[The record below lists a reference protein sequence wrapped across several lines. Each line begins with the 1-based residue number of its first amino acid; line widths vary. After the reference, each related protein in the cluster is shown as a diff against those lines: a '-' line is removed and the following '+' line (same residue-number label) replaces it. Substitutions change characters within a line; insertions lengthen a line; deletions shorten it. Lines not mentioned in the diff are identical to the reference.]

1 MIQNRKG
8 VLLSMYRFSKA
19 ELKDKIEKNLMLLF
33 SVEPEQASDDQF
45 YKATSLLVRNFLM
58 EKRKDFSAY
67 THSNGNKEI
76 YYLSMEFLMGR
87 SLKNSL
93 YNLGV
98 AGLIGSAL
106 EEMGVKLENL
116 YEYEPDP
123 GLGNGGLGRLAACYL
138 DGLASQDYTA
148 TGYCILYEYGI
159 FKQKI
164 IDGWQ
169 TELPD
174 YWLPGGEIWLSPSP
188 DQAIDVH
195 FGGEIEESWDYGYHH
210 VDYKNYST
218 VKAVP
223 YDLPVSGYRSNG
235 VSNLRLWKAVSAGID
250 MDSFNRGDY
259 LSALRQNSM
268 TEVISK
274 VLYPN
279 DSHLEGKLLRLRQQY
294 FLVAASV
301 GDIINRHMST
311 YGTLDNLADK
321 IAIHINDTHP
331 TLAIPELM
339 RILLDECGY
348 TWERAW
354 ELTQG
359 VFAYTNHTVMS
370 EALEIWSEDLFKNLL
385 PRIYQIICEIN
396 RRFCLELEQKYH
408 QPAHAVS
415 AMSIVQNRGIKMANL
430 CVVGSHSV
438 NGVSR
443 LHSQI
448 IKEDLFNAFYNIW
461 PEKFTNVTNGIAS
474 RRWLLQANPNLTKF
488 ISSRIGDGFLKDF
501 SQLSRLKEFASDPAS
516 LQELAQVKRKN
527 KLEFSKFVQKQYG
540 IELDP
545 DSIFDAQI
553 KRLHEYKR
561 QHLNALHILYLM
573 KKLRENPDL
582 DLTPRTF
589 IFGAKAAPGYYLAKQ
604 IIRLICVLQKEI
616 ENDPVLRK
624 KLRIVYLEDYR
635 VTLSE
640 ILTPACDVSEQISLA
655 GTEASGTGNMK
666 LMLGGAITLGTYD
679 GANVEIHEQV
689 GDENILIF
697 GMRTEEVTSLRHW
710 GYTPEEIYHKD
721 PVIKDLIDTLY
732 AGIGGNKF
740 PDIAGSLKTT
750 DPYMVLADF
759 HSYVQAQEKI
769 QQLYRRPEVWSR
781 MSLMNIAGSGI
792 FCADR
797 AVEEYAK
804 RIWHLTK

>member
-1 MIQNRKG
+1 MD
-8 VLLSMYRFSKA
+8 RFSKA
-19 ELKDKIEKNLMLLF
+19 ELKAEIEKNLMLLF

-45 YKATSLLVRNFLM
+45 YKATSLMVRNILT
-58 EKRKDFSAY
+58 EKQKNFSAY
-67 THSNGNKEI
+67 THSNGNKEV

-93 YNLGV
+93 YNLEIV
-98 AGLIGSAL
+98 GLVSAAL
-106 EEMGVKLENL
+106 DEMGVKLENL

-174 YWLPGGEIWLSPSP
+174 YWLPGGEIWLTPNP

-195 FGGEIEESWDYGYHH
+195 FGGEVEEFWDYGYHH
-210 VDYKNYST
+210 INYKNYNT

-223 YDLPVSGYRSNG
+223 YDMPVSGYQSEG

-279 DSHLEGKLLRLRQQY
+279 DSHMEGKLLRLRQQY
-294 FLVAASV
+294 FLAAASV
-301 GDIINRHMST
+301 GDIINHHMAT

-370 EALEIWSEDLFKNLL
+370 EALEIWNEDMFKNLL

-396 RRFCLELEQKYH
+396 RRFCLELEQKYN
-408 QPAHAVS
+408 QPPYAVS
-415 AMSIVQNRGIKMANL
+415 SMSIVQNRGIKMANL

-438 NGVSR
+438 NGVSK

-448 IKEDLFNAFYNIW
+448 IKDDLFHLFYGVW

-474 RRWLLQANPNLTKF
+474 RRWLLQANPRLTKF
-488 ISSRIGDGFLKDF
+488 ISARIGEDYLKDF
-501 SQLSRLKEFASDPAS
+501 SQLSQLKTFAEDPDT
-516 LQELAQVKRKN
+516 LKELAQVKREN
-527 KLEFSKFVQKQYG
+527 KLSFAGFVQKQYG
-540 IELDP
+540 ITLDP
-545 DSIFDAQI
+545 ESIFDAQV

-561 QHLNALHILYLM
+561 QHLNALHILHLM
-573 KKLRENPDL
+573 KKLRDNPNL
-582 DLTPRTF
+582 DLTPRAF

-616 ENDPVLRK
+616 ENDPLLRQ

-640 ILTPACDVSEQISLA
+640 LLTPACDVSEQISLA

-689 GDENILIF
+689 GDENIVIF
-697 GMRTEEVTSLRHW
+697 GMRTEEVNAMRQR
-710 GYTPEEIYHKD
+710 GYAPGEYYQKD
-721 PVIKDLIDTLY
+721 PLIRDLIDTLY
-732 AGIGGNKF
+732 AGISGNKF
-740 PDIAGSLKTT
+740 PEIADSLKNT

-759 HSYVQAQEKI
+759 RAYLEAQEKI
-769 QQLYRRPEVWSR
+769 QQLYRQPDVWHR
-781 MSLMNIAGSGI
+781 MSLMNIAGSGV

-797 AVEEYAK
+797 AVEEYAQ
-804 RIWHLTK
+804 RIWRLTK

>member
-1 MIQNRKG
+1 MD
-8 VLLSMYRFSKA
+8 RFSKA
-19 ELKDKIEKNLMLLF
+19 ELKAEIEKNLMLLF
-33 SVEPEQASDDQF
+33 SEEPEQASDDQF
-45 YKATSLLVRNFLM
+45 YKATALMVRNILT
-58 EKRKDFSAY
+58 EKQKNFSAY
-67 THSNGNKEI
+67 THSNGNKEV

-93 YNLGV
+93 YNLEI
-98 AGLIGSAL
+98 AGLASAAL
-106 EEMGVKLENL
+106 EEMGVKLERL

-174 YWLPGGEIWLSPSP
+174 YWLPGGEIWLTPNP

-195 FGGEIEESWDYGYHH
+195 FGGEVEEFWDYGYHH
-210 VDYKNYST
+210 INYKNYNT
-218 VKAVP
+218 VKAIP
-223 YDLPVSGYRSNG
+223 YDMPVSGYQSEG

-279 DSHLEGKLLRLRQQY
+279 DSHMEGKLLRLRQQY

-301 GDIINRHMST
+301 GDIVNRHMST

-370 EALEIWSEDLFKNLL
+370 EALEVWNEDLFKNLL

-408 QPAHAVS
+408 QPPYAVS
-415 AMSIVQNRGIKMANL
+415 SMSIVQNRGIKMANL

-438 NGVSR
+438 NGVSK
-443 LHSQI
+443 LHSKI
-448 IKEDLFNAFYNIW
+448 IQDDLFHLFYGIW

-474 RRWLLQANPNLTKF
+474 RRWLLQANPRLTQF
-488 ISSRIGDGFLKDF
+488 ISSRIGESYLKDF
-501 SQLSRLKEFASDPAS
+501 SQISRLKAFADDPDS
-516 LQELAQVKRKN
+516 LKELAQVKREN
-527 KLEFSKFVQKQYG
+527 KLSFSKFVQKQYG
-540 IELDP
+540 IALNP
-545 DSIFDAQI
+545 DSIFDAQV

-582 DLTPRTF
+582 DLVPRTF

-616 ENDPVLRK
+616 ENDPLLRQ

-640 ILTPACDVSEQISLA
+640 LLTPACDVSEQISLA

-689 GDENILIF
+689 GDENIMIF
-697 GMRTEEVTSLRHW
+697 GMRTEEVDALRQR
-710 GYTPEEIYHKD
+710 GYAPGEYYEKD
-721 PVIKDLIDTLY
+721 PLIQDLINTLY
-732 AGIGGNKF
+732 EGISGSKF
-740 PDIAGSLKTT
+740 PEIADSLKNV

-759 HSYVQAQEKI
+759 RAYMEAQEKI
-769 QQLYRRPEVWSR
+769 QQLYRQPEVWSR
-781 MSLMNIAGSGI
+781 MSLMNIAGSGV

-797 AVEEYAK
+797 AVEEYAH
-804 RIWHLTK
+804 RIWRLTK

>member
-1 MIQNRKG
+1 MD
-8 VLLSMYRFSKA
+8 RFSKA
-19 ELKDKIEKNLMLLF
+19 ELKAEIEKNLMLLF

-45 YKATSLLVRNFLM
+45 YKATALMVRNILT
-58 EKRKDFSAY
+58 EKQKNFSAY
-67 THSNGNKEI
+67 THSNGNKEV

-93 YNLGV
+93 YNLEI
-98 AGLIGSAL
+98 AGLASAAL
-106 EEMGVKLENL
+106 EEMGVKLERL
-116 YEYEPDP
+116 YEYEPGP

-174 YWLPGGEIWLSPSP
+174 YWLPGGEIWLTPNP

-195 FGGEIEESWDYGYHH
+195 FGGEVEEFWDYGYHH
-210 VDYKNYST
+210 INYKNYNT

-223 YDLPVSGYRSNG
+223 YDMPVSGYQSEG

-279 DSHLEGKLLRLRQQY
+279 DSHMEGKLLRLRQQY

-301 GDIINRHMST
+301 GDIVNRHMST

-370 EALEIWSEDLFKNLL
+370 EALEVWNEDLFKNLL

-408 QPAHAVS
+408 QPLYAVS
-415 AMSIVQNRGIKMANL
+415 SMSIVQNRGIKMANL

-438 NGVSR
+438 NGVSK
-443 LHSQI
+443 LHSKI
-448 IKEDLFNAFYNIW
+448 IQDDLFHLFYGVW

-474 RRWLLQANPNLTKF
+474 RRWLLQANPRLTKF
-488 ISSRIGDGFLKDF
+488 ISSRIGEGYLKDF
-501 SQLSRLKEFASDPAS
+501 SQLSRLKAFADDPDS
-516 LQELAQVKRKN
+516 LKELAQVKREN
-527 KLEFSKFVQKQYG
+527 KLSFSKFVQKQYG
-540 IELDP
+540 IALNP
-545 DSIFDAQI
+545 DSIFDAQV

-582 DLTPRTF
+582 DLVPRTF

-616 ENDPVLRK
+616 ENDPLLRQ

-640 ILTPACDVSEQISLA
+640 LLTPACDVSEQISLA

-689 GDENILIF
+689 GDENIMIF
-697 GMRTEEVTSLRHW
+697 GMRTEEVDALRQR
-710 GYTPEEIYHKD
+710 GYAPGEYYEKD
-721 PVIKDLIDTLY
+721 PLIQDLINTLY
-732 AGIGGNKF
+732 EGISGSKF
-740 PDIAGSLKTT
+740 PEIADSLKNV

-759 HSYVQAQEKI
+759 RAYIEAQEKI
-769 QQLYRRPEVWSR
+769 QQLYRQPEAWSR
-781 MSLMNIAGSGI
+781 MSLMNIAGSGV

-797 AVEEYAK
+797 AVKEYAH
-804 RIWHLTK
+804 RIWRLTK

>member
-1 MIQNRKG
+1 MQKE
-8 VLLSMYRFSKA
+8 
-19 ELKDKIEKNLMLLF
+19 ELKILIEGKLQRHYGVESGEATKNQVYNACAM
-33 SVEPEQASDDQF
+33 V
-45 YKATSLLVRNFLM
+45 VRDILM
-58 EKRKDFSAY
+58 EKWSA
-67 THSNGNKEI
+67 TQDEMEAKKAKQVC
-76 YYLSMEFLMGR
+76 YLSMEFLLGK
-87 SLKNSL
+87 SLKNNI
-93 YNLGV
+93 YNLSV
-98 AGLIGSAL
+98 TDIFQEALREIGMDL
-106 EEMGVKLENL
+106 EAIEAIE
-116 YEYEPDP
+116 EDAA
-123 GLGNGGLGRLAACYL
+123 LGNGGLGRLAACYM
-138 DGLASQDYTA
+138 DALAAQHFPA
-148 TGYCILYEYGI
+148 TGYSILYEYGI

-174 YWLPGGEIWLSPSP
+174 YWLPGGEIWLTPNP

-195 FGGEIEESWDYGYHH
+195 FGGEVEEFWDYGYHH
-210 VDYKNYST
+210 INYKNYNT

-223 YDLPVSGYRSNG
+223 YDMPVSGYQSEG

-279 DSHLEGKLLRLRQQY
+279 DSHMEGKLLRLRQQY

-301 GDIINRHMST
+301 GDIVNRHMST

-370 EALEIWSEDLFKNLL
+370 EALEVWNEDLFKNLL

-408 QPAHAVS
+408 QPLYAVS
-415 AMSIVQNRGIKMANL
+415 SMSIVQNRGIKMANL

-438 NGVSR
+438 NGVSK
-443 LHSQI
+443 LHSKI
-448 IKEDLFNAFYNIW
+448 IQDDLFHLFYGVW

-474 RRWLLQANPNLTKF
+474 RRWLLQANPRLTKF
-488 ISSRIGDGFLKDF
+488 ISSRIGEGYLKDF
-501 SQLSRLKEFASDPAS
+501 SQLSRLKAFADDPDS
-516 LQELAQVKRKN
+516 LKELAQVKREN
-527 KLEFSKFVQKQYG
+527 KLSFSKFVQKQYG
-540 IELDP
+540 IALNP
-545 DSIFDAQI
+545 DSIFDAQV

-582 DLTPRTF
+582 DLVPRTF

-616 ENDPVLRK
+616 ENDPLLRQ

-640 ILTPACDVSEQISLA
+640 LLTPACDVSEQISLA

-689 GDENILIF
+689 GDENIMIF
-697 GMRTEEVTSLRHW
+697 GMRTEEVDALRQR
-710 GYTPEEIYHKD
+710 GYAPGEYYEKD
-721 PVIKDLIDTLY
+721 PLIQDLINTLY
-732 AGIGGNKF
+732 EGISGSKF
-740 PDIAGSLKTT
+740 PEIADSLKNV

-759 HSYVQAQEKI
+759 RAYIEAQEKI
-769 QQLYRRPEVWSR
+769 QQLYRQPEVWSR
-781 MSLMNIAGSGI
+781 MSLMNIAGSGV

-797 AVEEYAK
+797 AVEEYAH
-804 RIWHLTK
+804 RIWRLTK

>member
-1 MIQNRKG
+1 MD
-8 VLLSMYRFSKA
+8 RFSKA
-19 ELKDKIEKNLMLLF
+19 ELKAEIEKNLMLLF

-45 YKATSLLVRNFLM
+45 YKATALMVRNILT
-58 EKRKDFSAY
+58 EKQKNFSAY
-67 THSNGNKEI
+67 THSNGNKEV

-93 YNLGV
+93 YNLEI
-98 AGLIGSAL
+98 AGLASAAL
-106 EEMGVKLENL
+106 EEMGVKLERL

-174 YWLPGGEIWLSPSP
+174 YWLPGGEIWLTPNP

-195 FGGEIEESWDYGYHH
+195 FGGEVEEFWDYGYHH
-210 VDYKNYST
+210 INYKNYNT

-223 YDLPVSGYRSNG
+223 YDMPVSGYQSEG

-279 DSHLEGKLLRLRQQY
+279 DSHMEGKLLRLRQQY

-301 GDIINRHMST
+301 GDIVNRHMST

-370 EALEIWSEDLFKNLL
+370 EALEVWNEDLFKNLL

-408 QPAHAVS
+408 QPLYAVS
-415 AMSIVQNRGIKMANL
+415 SMSIVQNRGIKMANL

-438 NGVSR
+438 NGVSK
-443 LHSQI
+443 LHSKI
-448 IKEDLFNAFYNIW
+448 IQDDLFHLFYGVW

-474 RRWLLQANPNLTKF
+474 RRWLLQANPRLTKF
-488 ISSRIGDGFLKDF
+488 ISSRIGEGYLKDF
-501 SQLSRLKEFASDPAS
+501 SQLSRLKAFADDPDS
-516 LQELAQVKRKN
+516 LKELAQVKREN
-527 KLEFSKFVQKQYG
+527 KLSFSKFVQKQYG
-540 IELDP
+540 IALNP
-545 DSIFDAQI
+545 DSIFDAQV

-582 DLTPRTF
+582 DLVPRTF

-616 ENDPVLRK
+616 ENDPLLRQ

-640 ILTPACDVSEQISLA
+640 LLTPACDVSEQISLA

-689 GDENILIF
+689 GDENIMIF
-697 GMRTEEVTSLRHW
+697 GMRTEEVDALRQR
-710 GYTPEEIYHKD
+710 GYAPGEYYEKD
-721 PVIKDLIDTLY
+721 PLIQDLINTLY
-732 AGIGGNKF
+732 EGISGSKF
-740 PDIAGSLKTT
+740 PEIADSLKNV

-759 HSYVQAQEKI
+759 RAYIEAQEKI
-769 QQLYRRPEVWSR
+769 QQLYRQPEAWSR
-781 MSLMNIAGSGI
+781 MSLMNIAGSGV

-797 AVEEYAK
+797 AVKEYAH
-804 RIWHLTK
+804 RIWRLTK

>member
-1 MIQNRKG
+1 MD
-8 VLLSMYRFSKA
+8 RFSKA
-19 ELKDKIEKNLMLLF
+19 ELKAEIEKNLMLLF

-45 YKATSLLVRNFLM
+45 YKATALMVRNILT
-58 EKRKDFSAY
+58 EKQKNFSAY
-67 THSNGNKEI
+67 THSNGNKEV

-93 YNLGV
+93 YNLEI
-98 AGLIGSAL
+98 AGLASAAL
-106 EEMGVKLENL
+106 EEMGVKLERL

-174 YWLPGGEIWLSPSP
+174 YWLPGGEIWLTPNP

-195 FGGEIEESWDYGYHH
+195 FGGEVEEFWDYGYHH
-210 VDYKNYST
+210 INYKNYNT

-223 YDLPVSGYRSNG
+223 YDMPVSGYQSEG

-279 DSHLEGKLLRLRQQY
+279 DSHMEGKLLRLRQQY

-301 GDIINRHMST
+301 GDIVNRHMST

-370 EALEIWSEDLFKNLL
+370 EALEVWNEDLFKNLL

-408 QPAHAVS
+408 QPLYAVS
-415 AMSIVQNRGIKMANL
+415 SMSIVQNRGIKMANL

-438 NGVSR
+438 NSVSK
-443 LHSQI
+443 LHSKI
-448 IKEDLFNAFYNIW
+448 IQDDLFHLFYGVW

-474 RRWLLQANPNLTKF
+474 RRWLLQANPRLTKF
-488 ISSRIGDGFLKDF
+488 ISSRIGEGYLKDF
-501 SQLSRLKEFASDPAS
+501 SQLSRLKAFADDPDS
-516 LQELAQVKRKN
+516 LKELAQVKREN
-527 KLEFSKFVQKQYG
+527 KLSFSKFVQKQYG
-540 IELDP
+540 IALNP
-545 DSIFDAQI
+545 DSIFDAQV

-582 DLTPRTF
+582 DLVPRTF

-616 ENDPVLRK
+616 ENDPLLRQ

-640 ILTPACDVSEQISLA
+640 LLTPACDVSEQISLA

-689 GDENILIF
+689 GDENIMIF
-697 GMRTEEVTSLRHW
+697 GMRTEEVDALRQR
-710 GYTPEEIYHKD
+710 GYAPGEYYEKD
-721 PVIKDLIDTLY
+721 PLIQDLINTLY
-732 AGIGGNKF
+732 EGISGSKF
-740 PDIAGSLKTT
+740 PEIADSLKNV

-759 HSYVQAQEKI
+759 RAYIEAQEKI
-769 QQLYRRPEVWSR
+769 QQLYRQPEAWSR
-781 MSLMNIAGSGI
+781 MSLMNIAGSGV

-797 AVEEYAK
+797 AVKEYAH
-804 RIWHLTK
+804 RIWRLTK

>member
-1 MIQNRKG
+1 MD
-8 VLLSMYRFSKA
+8 RFSKA
-19 ELKDKIEKNLMLLF
+19 ELKAEIEKNLMLLF
-33 SVEPEQASDDQF
+33 SEEPEQASDDQF
-45 YKATSLLVRNFLM
+45 YKATALMVRNILT
-58 EKRKDFSAY
+58 EKQKNFSAY
-67 THSNGNKEI
+67 THSNGNKEV

-93 YNLGV
+93 YNLEI
-98 AGLIGSAL
+98 AGLASAAL
-106 EEMGVKLENL
+106 AEMGVKLERL

-174 YWLPGGEIWLSPSP
+174 YWLPGGEIWLTPNP

-195 FGGEIEESWDYGYHH
+195 FGGEVEEFWDYGYHH
-210 VDYKNYST
+210 INYKNYNT
-218 VKAVP
+218 VKAIP
-223 YDLPVSGYRSNG
+223 YDMPVSGYQSEG

-279 DSHLEGKLLRLRQQY
+279 DSHMEGKLLRLRQQY

-301 GDIINRHMST
+301 GDIVNRHMST

-370 EALEIWSEDLFKNLL
+370 EALEVWNEDLFKNLL

-408 QPAHAVS
+408 QPPYAVS
-415 AMSIVQNRGIKMANL
+415 SMSIVQNRGIKMANL

-438 NGVSR
+438 NGVSK
-443 LHSQI
+443 LHSKI
-448 IKEDLFNAFYNIW
+448 IQDDLFHLFYGIW

-474 RRWLLQANPNLTKF
+474 RRWLLQANPRLTKF
-488 ISSRIGDGFLKDF
+488 ISSRIGEGYLKDF
-501 SQLSRLKEFASDPAS
+501 SQISRLKAFADDPDS
-516 LQELAQVKRKN
+516 LKELAQVKREN
-527 KLEFSKFVQKQYG
+527 KLSFSKFVQKQYG
-540 IELDP
+540 IALNP
-545 DSIFDAQI
+545 DSIFDAQV

-582 DLTPRTF
+582 DLVPRTF

-616 ENDPVLRK
+616 ENDPLLRQ

-640 ILTPACDVSEQISLA
+640 LLTPACDVSEQISLA

-689 GDENILIF
+689 GDENIMIF
-697 GMRTEEVTSLRHW
+697 GMRTEEVDALRQR
-710 GYTPEEIYHKD
+710 GYAPGEYYEKD
-721 PVIKDLIDTLY
+721 PLIQDLINTLY
-732 AGIGGNKF
+732 EGISGSKF
-740 PDIAGSLKTT
+740 PEIADSLKNV

-759 HSYVQAQEKI
+759 RAYMEAQEKI
-769 QQLYRRPEVWSR
+769 QQLYRQPEVWSR
-781 MSLMNIAGSGI
+781 MSLMNIAGSGV

-797 AVEEYAK
+797 AVEEYAH
-804 RIWHLTK
+804 RIWRLTK

>member
-1 MIQNRKG
+1 MD
-8 VLLSMYRFSKA
+8 RFSKA
-19 ELKDKIEKNLMLLF
+19 ELKAEIEKNLMLLF

-45 YKATSLLVRNFLM
+45 YKATSLMVRNILT
-58 EKRKDFSAY
+58 EKQKNFSAY
-67 THSNGNKEI
+67 THSNGNKEV

-93 YNLGV
+93 YNLEIV
-98 AGLIGSAL
+98 GLVSAAL
-106 EEMGVKLENL
+106 DEMGVKLENL

-174 YWLPGGEIWLSPSP
+174 YWLPGGEIWLTSNP

-195 FGGEIEESWDYGYHH
+195 FGGEVEEFWDYGYHH
-210 VDYKNYST
+210 INYKNYNT

-223 YDLPVSGYRSNG
+223 YDMPVSGYQSEG

-279 DSHLEGKLLRLRQQY
+279 DSHMEGKLLRLRQQY
-294 FLVAASV
+294 FLAAASV
-301 GDIINRHMST
+301 GDIINHHMAT

-370 EALEIWSEDLFKNLL
+370 EALEIWNEDMFKNLL

-396 RRFCLELEQKYH
+396 RRFCLELEQKYN
-408 QPAHAVS
+408 QPPYAVS
-415 AMSIVQNRGIKMANL
+415 SMSIVQNRGIKMANL

-438 NGVSR
+438 NGVSK

-448 IKEDLFNAFYNIW
+448 IKDDLFHLFYGVW

-474 RRWLLQANPNLTKF
+474 RRWLLQANPRLTKF
-488 ISSRIGDGFLKDF
+488 ISARIGEGYLKDF
-501 SQLSRLKEFASDPAS
+501 SQLSQLKTFAEDPDT
-516 LQELAQVKRKN
+516 LKELAQVKREN
-527 KLEFSKFVQKQYG
+527 KLSFAGFVQKQYG
-540 IELDP
+540 ITLDP
-545 DSIFDAQI
+545 ESIFDAQV

-561 QHLNALHILYLM
+561 QHLNALHILHLM
-573 KKLRENPDL
+573 KKLRDNPNL

-616 ENDPVLRK
+616 ENDPLLRQ

-640 ILTPACDVSEQISLA
+640 LLTPACDVSEQISLA

-689 GDENILIF
+689 GDENIVIF
-697 GMRTEEVTSLRHW
+697 GMRTEEVNAMRQR
-710 GYTPEEIYHKD
+710 GYAPGEYYQKD
-721 PVIKDLIDTLY
+721 PLIRDLIDTLY
-732 AGIGGNKF
+732 AGISGNKF
-740 PDIAGSLKTT
+740 PEIADSLKNT

-759 HSYVQAQEKI
+759 RAYLEAQEKI
-769 QQLYRRPEVWSR
+769 QQLYRQPDVWHR
-781 MSLMNIAGSGI
+781 MSLMNIAGSGV

-797 AVEEYAK
+797 AVEEYAQ
-804 RIWHLTK
+804 RIWRLTK

>member
-1 MIQNRKG
+1 MD
-8 VLLSMYRFSKA
+8 RFSKA
-19 ELKDKIEKNLMLLF
+19 ELKAEIEKNLMLLF

-45 YKATSLLVRNFLM
+45 YKATSLMVRNILT
-58 EKRKDFSAY
+58 EKQKNFSAY
-67 THSNGNKEI
+67 THSNGNKEV

-93 YNLGV
+93 YNLEIV
-98 AGLIGSAL
+98 GLVSAAL
-106 EEMGVKLENL
+106 DEMGVKLENL

-174 YWLPGGEIWLSPSP
+174 YWLPGGEIWLTPNP

-195 FGGEIEESWDYGYHH
+195 FGGEVEEFWDYGYHH
-210 VDYKNYST
+210 INYKNYNT

-223 YDLPVSGYRSNG
+223 YDMPVSGYQSEG

-279 DSHLEGKLLRLRQQY
+279 DSHMEGKLLRLRQQY
-294 FLVAASV
+294 FLAAASV
-301 GDIINRHMST
+301 GDIINHHMAT

-370 EALEIWSEDLFKNLL
+370 EALEVWNEDMFKNLL

-396 RRFCLELEQKYH
+396 RRFCLELEQKYN
-408 QPAHAVS
+408 QPPYAVS
-415 AMSIVQNRGIKMANL
+415 SMSIVQNRGIKMANL

-438 NGVSR
+438 NGVSK

-448 IKEDLFNAFYNIW
+448 IKDDLFHLFYGVW

-474 RRWLLQANPNLTKF
+474 RRWLLQANPRLTKF
-488 ISSRIGDGFLKDF
+488 ISARIGEGYLKDF
-501 SQLSRLKEFASDPAS
+501 SQLSQLKAFAEDPDT
-516 LQELAQVKRKN
+516 LKELAQVKREN
-527 KLEFSKFVQKQYG
+527 KLSFAGFVQKQYG
-540 IELDP
+540 ITLDP
-545 DSIFDAQI
+545 ESIFDAQV

-561 QHLNALHILYLM
+561 QHLNALHILHLM
-573 KKLRENPDL
+573 KKLRDNPNL

-616 ENDPVLRK
+616 ENDPLLRQ

-640 ILTPACDVSEQISLA
+640 LLTPACDVSEQISLA

-689 GDENILIF
+689 GDENIVIF
-697 GMRTEEVTSLRHW
+697 GMRTEEVNAMRQR
-710 GYTPEEIYHKD
+710 GYAPGEYYQKD
-721 PVIKDLIDTLY
+721 PLIRDLIDTLY
-732 AGIGGNKF
+732 AGISGNKF
-740 PDIAGSLKTT
+740 PEIADSLKNT

-759 HSYVQAQEKI
+759 RAYLEAQEKI
-769 QQLYRRPEVWSR
+769 QQLYRQPDVWNR
-781 MSLMNIAGSGI
+781 MSLMNIAGSGV

-797 AVEEYAK
+797 AVEEYAQ
-804 RIWHLTK
+804 RIWRLTK

>member
-1 MIQNRKG
+1 MD
-8 VLLSMYRFSKA
+8 RFSKA
-19 ELKDKIEKNLMLLF
+19 ELKAEIEKNLMLLF
-33 SVEPEQASDDQF
+33 SEEPEQASDDQF
-45 YKATSLLVRNFLM
+45 YKATALMVRNILT
-58 EKRKDFSAY
+58 EKQKNFSAY
-67 THSNGNKEI
+67 THSNGNKEV

-93 YNLGV
+93 YNLEI
-98 AGLIGSAL
+98 AGLASAAL
-106 EEMGVKLENL
+106 EEMGVKLERL

-174 YWLPGGEIWLSPSP
+174 YWLPGGEIWLTPNP

-195 FGGEIEESWDYGYHH
+195 FGGEVEEFWDYGYHH
-210 VDYKNYST
+210 INYKNYNT
-218 VKAVP
+218 VKAIP
-223 YDLPVSGYRSNG
+223 YDMPVSGYQSEG

-279 DSHLEGKLLRLRQQY
+279 DSQMEGKLLRLRQQY

-301 GDIINRHMST
+301 GDIVNRHMST

-370 EALEIWSEDLFKNLL
+370 EALEVWNEDLFKNLL

-408 QPAHAVS
+408 QPPYAVS
-415 AMSIVQNRGIKMANL
+415 SMSIVQNRGIKMANL

-438 NGVSR
+438 NGVSK
-443 LHSQI
+443 LHSKI
-448 IKEDLFNAFYNIW
+448 IQDDLFHLFYGIW

-474 RRWLLQANPNLTKF
+474 RRWLLQANPRLTKF
-488 ISSRIGDGFLKDF
+488 ISSRIGESYLKDF
-501 SQLSRLKEFASDPAS
+501 SQISRLKAFADDPDS
-516 LQELAQVKRKN
+516 LKELAQVKREN
-527 KLEFSKFVQKQYG
+527 KLSFSKFVQKQYG
-540 IELDP
+540 IALNP
-545 DSIFDAQI
+545 DSIFDAQV

-582 DLTPRTF
+582 DLVPRTF

-616 ENDPVLRK
+616 ENDPLLRQ

-640 ILTPACDVSEQISLA
+640 LLTPACDVSEQISLA

-689 GDENILIF
+689 GDENIMIF
-697 GMRTEEVTSLRHW
+697 GMRTEEVDALRQR
-710 GYTPEEIYHKD
+710 GYAPGEYYEKD
-721 PVIKDLIDTLY
+721 PLIQDLINTLY
-732 AGIGGNKF
+732 EGISGSKF
-740 PDIAGSLKTT
+740 PEIADSLKNV

-759 HSYVQAQEKI
+759 RAYMEAQEKI
-769 QQLYRRPEVWSR
+769 QQLYRQPEVWSR
-781 MSLMNIAGSGI
+781 MSLMNIAGSGV

-797 AVEEYAK
+797 AVEEYAR
-804 RIWHLTK
+804 RIWRLTK

>member
-1 MIQNRKG
+1 MD
-8 VLLSMYRFSKA
+8 RFSKA
-19 ELKDKIEKNLMLLF
+19 ELKAEIEKNLMLLF

-45 YKATSLLVRNFLM
+45 YKATSLMVRNILT
-58 EKRKDFSAY
+58 EKQKNFSAY
-67 THSNGNKEI
+67 THSNGNKEV

-93 YNLGV
+93 YNLEIV
-98 AGLIGSAL
+98 GLVSAAL
-106 EEMGVKLENL
+106 DEMGVKLENL

-174 YWLPGGEIWLSPSP
+174 YWLPGGEIWLTPNP

-195 FGGEIEESWDYGYHH
+195 FGGEVEEFWDYGYHH
-210 VDYKNYST
+210 INYKNYNT

-223 YDLPVSGYRSNG
+223 YDMPVSGYQSEG

-279 DSHLEGKLLRLRQQY
+279 DSHMEGKLLRLRQQY
-294 FLVAASV
+294 FLAAASV
-301 GDIINRHMST
+301 GDIINHHMAT

-370 EALEIWSEDLFKNLL
+370 EALEVWNEDMFKNLL

-396 RRFCLELEQKYH
+396 RRFCLELEQKYN
-408 QPAHAVS
+408 QPPYAVS
-415 AMSIVQNRGIKMANL
+415 SMSIVQNRGIKMANL

-438 NGVSR
+438 NGVSK

-448 IKEDLFNAFYNIW
+448 IKDDLFHLFYGVW

-474 RRWLLQANPNLTKF
+474 RRWLLQANPRLTKF
-488 ISSRIGDGFLKDF
+488 ISARIGEDYLKDF
-501 SQLSRLKEFASDPAS
+501 SQLSQLKTFAEDPDT
-516 LQELAQVKRKN
+516 LKELAQVKREN
-527 KLEFSKFVQKQYG
+527 KLSFAGFVQKQYG
-540 IELDP
+540 ITLDP
-545 DSIFDAQI
+545 ESIFDAQV

-561 QHLNALHILYLM
+561 QHLNALHILHLM
-573 KKLRENPDL
+573 KKLRDNPNL
-582 DLTPRTF
+582 DLTPRAF

-616 ENDPVLRK
+616 ENDPLLRQ

-640 ILTPACDVSEQISLA
+640 LLTPACDVSEQISLA

-689 GDENILIF
+689 GDENIVIF
-697 GMRTEEVTSLRHW
+697 GMRTEEVNAMRQR
-710 GYTPEEIYHKD
+710 GYAPGEYYQKD
-721 PVIKDLIDTLY
+721 PLIRDLIDTLY
-732 AGIGGNKF
+732 AGISGNKF
-740 PDIAGSLKTT
+740 PEIADSLKNT

-759 HSYVQAQEKI
+759 RAYIEAQEKI
-769 QQLYRRPEVWSR
+769 QQLYRQPDVWHR
-781 MSLMNIAGSGI
+781 MSLMNIAGSGV

-797 AVEEYAK
+797 AVEEYAQ
-804 RIWHLTK
+804 RIWRLTK

>member
-1 MIQNRKG
+1 MD
-8 VLLSMYRFSKA
+8 RFSKA
-19 ELKDKIEKNLMLLF
+19 ELKAEIEKNLMLLF
-33 SVEPEQASDDQF
+33 SEEPEQASDDQF
-45 YKATSLLVRNFLM
+45 YKATALMVRNILT
-58 EKRKDFSAY
+58 EKQKNFSAY
-67 THSNGNKEI
+67 THSNGNKEV

-93 YNLGV
+93 YNLEI
-98 AGLIGSAL
+98 AGLASAAL
-106 EEMGVKLENL
+106 EEMGVKLERL

-174 YWLPGGEIWLSPSP
+174 YWLPGGEIWLTPNP
-188 DQAIDVH
+188 DQAIDVL
-195 FGGEIEESWDYGYHH
+195 FGGEVEEFWDYGYHH
-210 VDYKNYST
+210 INYKNYNT
-218 VKAVP
+218 VKAIP
-223 YDLPVSGYRSNG
+223 YDMPVSGYQSEG

-274 VLYPN
+274 VLSPN
-279 DSHLEGKLLRLRQQY
+279 DSHMEGKLLRLRQQY

-301 GDIINRHMST
+301 GDIVNRHMST

-370 EALEIWSEDLFKNLL
+370 EALEVWNEDLFKNLL

-408 QPAHAVS
+408 QPPYAVS
-415 AMSIVQNRGIKMANL
+415 SMSIVQNRGIKMANL

-438 NGVSR
+438 NGVSK
-443 LHSQI
+443 LHSKI
-448 IKEDLFNAFYNIW
+448 IQDDLFHLFYGIW

-474 RRWLLQANPNLTKF
+474 RRWLLQANPRLTKF
-488 ISSRIGDGFLKDF
+488 ISSRIGESYLKDF
-501 SQLSRLKEFASDPAS
+501 SQISRLKAFADDPDS
-516 LQELAQVKRKN
+516 LKELAQVKREN
-527 KLEFSKFVQKQYG
+527 KLSFSKFVQKQYG
-540 IELDP
+540 IALNP
-545 DSIFDAQI
+545 DSIFDAQV

-582 DLTPRTF
+582 DLVPRTF

-616 ENDPVLRK
+616 ENDPLLRQ

-640 ILTPACDVSEQISLA
+640 LLTPACDVSEQISLA

-689 GDENILIF
+689 GDENIMIF
-697 GMRTEEVTSLRHW
+697 GMRTEEVDALRQR
-710 GYTPEEIYHKD
+710 GYAPGEYYEKD
-721 PVIKDLIDTLY
+721 PLIQDLINTLY
-732 AGIGGNKF
+732 EGISGSKF
-740 PDIAGSLKTT
+740 PEIADSLKNV

-759 HSYVQAQEKI
+759 HAYIEAQEKI
-769 QQLYRRPEVWSR
+769 QQLYRQPEVWSR
-781 MSLMNIAGSGI
+781 MSLMNIAGSGV

-797 AVEEYAK
+797 AVEEYAH

>member
-1 MIQNRKG
+1 MD
-8 VLLSMYRFSKA
+8 RFSKA
-19 ELKDKIEKNLMLLF
+19 ELKAEIEKNLMLLF

-45 YKATSLLVRNFLM
+45 YKATSLMVRNILT
-58 EKRKDFSAY
+58 EKQKNFSAY
-67 THSNGNKEI
+67 THSNGNKEV

-93 YNLGV
+93 YNLEIV
-98 AGLIGSAL
+98 GLVSAAL
-106 EEMGVKLENL
+106 DEMGVKLENL

-174 YWLPGGEIWLSPSP
+174 YWLPGGEIWLTPNP

-195 FGGEIEESWDYGYHH
+195 FGGEVEEFWDYGYHH
-210 VDYKNYST
+210 INYKNYNT

-223 YDLPVSGYRSNG
+223 YDMPVSGYQSEG

-279 DSHLEGKLLRLRQQY
+279 DSHMEGKLLRLRQQY
-294 FLVAASV
+294 FLAAASV
-301 GDIINRHMST
+301 GDIINHHMAT

-370 EALEIWSEDLFKNLL
+370 EALEIWNEDMFKNLL

-396 RRFCLELEQKYH
+396 RRFCLELEQKYN
-408 QPAHAVS
+408 QPPYAVS
-415 AMSIVQNRGIKMANL
+415 SMSIVQNRGIKMANL

-438 NGVSR
+438 NGVSK

-448 IKEDLFNAFYNIW
+448 IKDDLFHLFYGVW

-474 RRWLLQANPNLTKF
+474 RRWLLQANPRLTKF
-488 ISSRIGDGFLKDF
+488 ISARIGEGYLKDF
-501 SQLSRLKEFASDPAS
+501 SQLSQLKTFAEDPDT
-516 LQELAQVKRKN
+516 LKELAQVKREN
-527 KLEFSKFVQKQYG
+527 KLSFAGFVQKQYG
-540 IELDP
+540 ITLDP
-545 DSIFDAQI
+545 ESIFDAQV

-561 QHLNALHILYLM
+561 QHLNALHILHLM
-573 KKLRENPDL
+573 KKLRDNPNL

-616 ENDPVLRK
+616 ENDPLLRQ

-640 ILTPACDVSEQISLA
+640 LLTPACDVSEQISLA

-689 GDENILIF
+689 GDENIVIF
-697 GMRTEEVTSLRHW
+697 GMRTEEVNAMRQR
-710 GYTPEEIYHKD
+710 GYAPGEYYQKD
-721 PVIKDLIDTLY
+721 PLIRDLIDTLY
-732 AGIGGNKF
+732 AGISGNKF
-740 PDIAGSLKTT
+740 PEIADSLKNT

-759 HSYVQAQEKI
+759 RAYIEAQEKI
-769 QQLYRRPEVWSR
+769 QQLYRQPDVWHR
-781 MSLMNIAGSGI
+781 MSLMNIAGSGV

-797 AVEEYAK
+797 AVEEYAQ
-804 RIWHLTK
+804 RIWRLTK

>member
-1 MIQNRKG
+1 
-8 VLLSMYRFSKA
+8 
-19 ELKDKIEKNLMLLF
+19 
-33 SVEPEQASDDQF
+33 
-45 YKATSLLVRNFLM
+45 
-58 EKRKDFSAY
+58 
-67 THSNGNKEI
+67 
-76 YYLSMEFLMGR
+76 
-87 SLKNSL
+87 
-93 YNLGV
+93 
-98 AGLIGSAL
+98 
-106 EEMGVKLENL
+106 
-116 YEYEPDP
+116 
-123 GLGNGGLGRLAACYL
+123 
-138 DGLASQDYTA
+138 
-148 TGYCILYEYGI
+148 
-159 FKQKI
+159 
-164 IDGWQ
+164 
-169 TELPD
+169 
-174 YWLPGGEIWLSPSP
+174 
-188 DQAIDVH
+188 
-195 FGGEIEESWDYGYHH
+195 
-210 VDYKNYST
+210 
-218 VKAVP
+218 
-223 YDLPVSGYRSNG
+223 
-235 VSNLRLWKAVSAGID
+235 

-279 DSHLEGKLLRLRQQY
+279 DSHMEGKLLRLRQQY

-301 GDIINRHMST
+301 GDIVNRHMST

-370 EALEIWSEDLFKNLL
+370 EALEVWNEDLFKNLL

-408 QPAHAVS
+408 QPPYAVS
-415 AMSIVQNRGIKMANL
+415 SMSIVQNRGIKMANL

-438 NGVSR
+438 NGVSK
-443 LHSQI
+443 LHSKI
-448 IKEDLFNAFYNIW
+448 IQDDLFHLFYGIW

-474 RRWLLQANPNLTKF
+474 RRWLLQANPRLTKF
-488 ISSRIGDGFLKDF
+488 ISSRIGESYLKDF
-501 SQLSRLKEFASDPAS
+501 SQISRLKAFADDPDS
-516 LQELAQVKRKN
+516 LKELAQVKREN
-527 KLEFSKFVQKQYG
+527 KLSFSKFVQKQYG
-540 IELDP
+540 IALNP
-545 DSIFDAQI
+545 DSIFDAQV

-582 DLTPRTF
+582 DLVPRTF

-616 ENDPVLRK
+616 ENDPLLRQ

-640 ILTPACDVSEQISLA
+640 LLTPACDVSEQISLA

-689 GDENILIF
+689 GDENIMIF
-697 GMRTEEVTSLRHW
+697 GMRTEEVDALRQR
-710 GYTPEEIYHKD
+710 GYAPGEYYEKD
-721 PVIKDLIDTLY
+721 PLIQDLINTLY
-732 AGIGGNKF
+732 EGISGSKF
-740 PDIAGSLKTT
+740 PEIADSLKNV

-759 HSYVQAQEKI
+759 RAYMEAQEKI
-769 QQLYRRPEVWSR
+769 QQLYRQPEVWSR
-781 MSLMNIAGSGI
+781 MSLMNIAGSGV

-797 AVEEYAK
+797 AVEEYAR
-804 RIWHLTK
+804 RIWRLTK

>member
-1 MIQNRKG
+1 MD
-8 VLLSMYRFSKA
+8 RFSKA
-19 ELKDKIEKNLMLLF
+19 ELKAEIEKNLMLLF

-45 YKATSLLVRNFLM
+45 YKATSLMVRNILT
-58 EKRKDFSAY
+58 EKQKNFSAY
-67 THSNGNKEI
+67 THSNGNKEV

-93 YNLGV
+93 YNLEIV
-98 AGLIGSAL
+98 GLVSAAL
-106 EEMGVKLENL
+106 DEMGVKLENL

-174 YWLPGGEIWLSPSP
+174 YWLPGGEIWLTPNP

-195 FGGEIEESWDYGYHH
+195 FGGEVEEFWDYGYHH
-210 VDYKNYST
+210 INYKNYNT

-223 YDLPVSGYRSNG
+223 YDMPVSGYQSEG

-279 DSHLEGKLLRLRQQY
+279 DSHMEGKLLRLRQQY
-294 FLVAASV
+294 FLAAASV
-301 GDIINRHMST
+301 GDIINHHMAT

-370 EALEIWSEDLFKNLL
+370 EALEIWNEDMFKNLL

-396 RRFCLELEQKYH
+396 RRFCLELEQKYN
-408 QPAHAVS
+408 QPPYAVS
-415 AMSIVQNRGIKMANL
+415 SMSIVQNRGIKMANL

-438 NGVSR
+438 NGVSK

-448 IKEDLFNAFYNIW
+448 IKDDLFHLFYGVW

-474 RRWLLQANPNLTKF
+474 RRWLLQANPRLTKF
-488 ISSRIGDGFLKDF
+488 ISARIGEGYLKDF
-501 SQLSRLKEFASDPAS
+501 SQLSQLKTFAEDPDT
-516 LQELAQVKRKN
+516 LKELAQVKREN
-527 KLEFSKFVQKQYG
+527 KLSFAGFVQKQYG
-540 IELDP
+540 ITLDP
-545 DSIFDAQI
+545 ESIFDAQV

-561 QHLNALHILYLM
+561 QHLNALHILHLM
-573 KKLRENPDL
+573 KKLRDNPNL
-582 DLTPRTF
+582 DLTPRAF

-616 ENDPVLRK
+616 ENDPLLRQ

-640 ILTPACDVSEQISLA
+640 LLTPACDVSEQISLA

-689 GDENILIF
+689 GDENIVIF
-697 GMRTEEVTSLRHW
+697 GMRTEEVNAMRQR
-710 GYTPEEIYHKD
+710 GYAPGEYYQKD
-721 PVIKDLIDTLY
+721 PLIRDLIDTLY
-732 AGIGGNKF
+732 AGISGNKF
-740 PDIAGSLKTT
+740 PEIADSLKNT

-759 HSYVQAQEKI
+759 RAYLEAQEKI
-769 QQLYRRPEVWSR
+769 QQLYRQPDVWNR
-781 MSLMNIAGSGI
+781 MSLMNIAGSGV

-797 AVEEYAK
+797 AVEEYAQ
-804 RIWHLTK
+804 RIWRLTK

>member
-1 MIQNRKG
+1 MD
-8 VLLSMYRFSKA
+8 RFSKA
-19 ELKDKIEKNLMLLF
+19 ELKAEIEKNLMLLF

-45 YKATSLLVRNFLM
+45 YKATALMVRNILT
-58 EKRKDFSAY
+58 EKQKNFSAY
-67 THSNGNKEI
+67 THSNGNKEV

-93 YNLGV
+93 YNLEIV
-98 AGLIGSAL
+98 GLASAAL
-106 EEMGVKLENL
+106 EEMGVKLERL

-174 YWLPGGEIWLSPSP
+174 YWLPGGEIWLTPNP

-195 FGGEIEESWDYGYHH
+195 FGGEVEEFWDYGYHH
-210 VDYKNYST
+210 INYKNYNT

-223 YDLPVSGYRSNG
+223 YDMPVSGYQSEG

-279 DSHLEGKLLRLRQQY
+279 DSHMEGKLLRLRQQY

-301 GDIINRHMST
+301 GDIVNRHMST

-370 EALEIWSEDLFKNLL
+370 EALEVWNEDLFKNLL

-408 QPAHAVS
+408 QPPYAVS
-415 AMSIVQNRGIKMANL
+415 SMSIVQNRGIKMANL

-438 NGVSR
+438 NGVSK
-443 LHSQI
+443 LHSKI
-448 IKEDLFNAFYNIW
+448 IQDDLFHLFYGVW

-474 RRWLLQANPNLTKF
+474 RRWLLQANPRLTKF
-488 ISSRIGDGFLKDF
+488 ISSRIGEGYLKDF
-501 SQLSRLKEFASDPAS
+501 SQLSRLKAFADDPDS
-516 LQELAQVKRKN
+516 LKELAQVKREN
-527 KLEFSKFVQKQYG
+527 KLSFSKFVQKQYG
-540 IELDP
+540 IALNP
-545 DSIFDAQI
+545 DSIFDAQV

-582 DLTPRTF
+582 DLVPRTF

-616 ENDPVLRK
+616 ENDPLLRQ

-640 ILTPACDVSEQISLA
+640 LLTPACDVSEQISLA

-689 GDENILIF
+689 GDENIMIF
-697 GMRTEEVTSLRHW
+697 GMRTEEVDALRQR
-710 GYTPEEIYHKD
+710 GYAPGEYYEKD
-721 PVIKDLIDTLY
+721 PLIQDLINTLY
-732 AGIGGNKF
+732 EGISGSKF
-740 PDIAGSLKTT
+740 PEIADSLKNV

-759 HSYVQAQEKI
+759 RAYIEAQEKI
-769 QQLYRRPEVWSR
+769 QQLYRQPEVWSR
-781 MSLMNIAGSGI
+781 MSLMNIAGSGV

-797 AVEEYAK
+797 AVEEYAH
-804 RIWHLTK
+804 RIWRLTK

>member
-1 MIQNRKG
+1 MD
-8 VLLSMYRFSKA
+8 RFSKA
-19 ELKDKIEKNLMLLF
+19 ELKAEIEKNLMLLF

-45 YKATSLLVRNFLM
+45 YKATSLMVRNILT
-58 EKRKDFSAY
+58 EKQKNFSAY
-67 THSNGNKEI
+67 THSNGNKEV

-93 YNLGV
+93 YNLEIV
-98 AGLIGSAL
+98 GLVSAAL
-106 EEMGVKLENL
+106 DEMGVKLENL

-174 YWLPGGEIWLSPSP
+174 YWLPGGEIWLTPNP

-195 FGGEIEESWDYGYHH
+195 FGGEVEEFWDYGYHH
-210 VDYKNYST
+210 INYKNYNT

-223 YDLPVSGYRSNG
+223 YDMPVSGYQSEG

-279 DSHLEGKLLRLRQQY
+279 DSHMEGKLLRLRQQY
-294 FLVAASV
+294 FLAAASV
-301 GDIINRHMST
+301 GDIINHHMAT

-370 EALEIWSEDLFKNLL
+370 EALEVWNEDMFKNLL

-396 RRFCLELEQKYH
+396 RRFCLELEQKYN
-408 QPAHAVS
+408 QPPYAVS
-415 AMSIVQNRGIKMANL
+415 SMSIVQNRGIKMANL

-438 NGVSR
+438 NGVSK

-448 IKEDLFNAFYNIW
+448 IKDDLFHLFYGVW

-474 RRWLLQANPNLTKF
+474 RRWLLQANPRLTKF
-488 ISSRIGDGFLKDF
+488 ISARIGEGYLKDF
-501 SQLSRLKEFASDPAS
+501 SQLSQLKRFAEDPDT
-516 LQELAQVKRKN
+516 LKELAQVKREN
-527 KLEFSKFVQKQYG
+527 KLSFAGFVQKQYG
-540 IELDP
+540 ITLDP
-545 DSIFDAQI
+545 ESIFDAQV

-561 QHLNALHILYLM
+561 QHLNALHILHLM
-573 KKLRENPDL
+573 KKLRDNPNL
-582 DLTPRTF
+582 DLTPRAF

-616 ENDPVLRK
+616 ENDPLLRQ

-640 ILTPACDVSEQISLA
+640 LLTPACDVSEQISLA

-689 GDENILIF
+689 GDENIVIF
-697 GMRTEEVTSLRHW
+697 GMRTEEVNAMRQR
-710 GYTPEEIYHKD
+710 GYAPGEYYQKD
-721 PVIKDLIDTLY
+721 PLIRDLIDTLY
-732 AGIGGNKF
+732 AGISGNKF
-740 PDIAGSLKTT
+740 PEIADSLKNT

-759 HSYVQAQEKI
+759 RAYLEAKEKI
-769 QQLYRRPEVWSR
+769 QQLYRQPDVWHR
-781 MSLMNIAGSGI
+781 MSLMNIAGSGV

-797 AVEEYAK
+797 AVEEYAQ
-804 RIWHLTK
+804 RIWRLTK

>member
-1 MIQNRKG
+1 MD
-8 VLLSMYRFSKA
+8 RFSKA
-19 ELKDKIEKNLMLLF
+19 ELKAEIEKNLMLLF
-33 SVEPEQASDDQF
+33 SEEPEQASDDQF
-45 YKATSLLVRNFLM
+45 YKATALMVRNILT
-58 EKRKDFSAY
+58 EKQKNFSAY
-67 THSNGNKEI
+67 THSNGNKEV

-93 YNLGV
+93 YNLEI
-98 AGLIGSAL
+98 AGLASAAL
-106 EEMGVKLENL
+106 EEMGVKLERL

-174 YWLPGGEIWLSPSP
+174 YWLPGGEIWLTPNP

-195 FGGEIEESWDYGYHH
+195 FGGEVEEFWDYGYHH
-210 VDYKNYST
+210 INYKNYNT
-218 VKAVP
+218 VKAIP
-223 YDLPVSGYRSNG
+223 YDMPVSGYQSEG

-279 DSHLEGKLLRLRQQY
+279 DSHMEGKLLRLRQQY

-301 GDIINRHMST
+301 GDIVNRHMST

-370 EALEIWSEDLFKNLL
+370 EALEVWNEDLFKNLL

-408 QPAHAVS
+408 QPPYAVS
-415 AMSIVQNRGIKMANL
+415 SMSIVQNRGIKMANL

-438 NGVSR
+438 NGVSK
-443 LHSQI
+443 LHSKI
-448 IKEDLFNAFYNIW
+448 IQDDLFHLFYGIW

-474 RRWLLQANPNLTKF
+474 RRWLLQANPRLTKF
-488 ISSRIGDGFLKDF
+488 ISSRIGESYLKDF
-501 SQLSRLKEFASDPAS
+501 SQISRLKAFADDPDS
-516 LQELAQVKRKN
+516 LKELAQVKREN
-527 KLEFSKFVQKQYG
+527 KLSFSKFVQKQYG
-540 IELDP
+540 IALNP
-545 DSIFDAQI
+545 DSIFDAQV

-582 DLTPRTF
+582 DLVPRTF

-616 ENDPVLRK
+616 ENDPLLRQ

-640 ILTPACDVSEQISLA
+640 LLTPACDVSEQISLA

-689 GDENILIF
+689 GDENIMIF
-697 GMRTEEVTSLRHW
+697 GMRTEEVDALRQR
-710 GYTPEEIYHKD
+710 GYAPGEYYEKD
-721 PVIKDLIDTLY
+721 PLIQDLINTLY
-732 AGIGGNKF
+732 EGISGSKF
-740 PDIAGSLKTT
+740 PEIADSLKNV

-759 HSYVQAQEKI
+759 RAYIEAQEKI
-769 QQLYRRPEVWSR
+769 QQLYRQPEVWSR
-781 MSLMNIAGSGI
+781 MSLMNIAGSGV

-797 AVEEYAK
+797 AVEEYAR
-804 RIWHLTK
+804 RIWRLTK

>member
-1 MIQNRKG
+1 MD
-8 VLLSMYRFSKA
+8 RFSKA
-19 ELKDKIEKNLMLLF
+19 ELKAEIEKNLMLLF

-45 YKATSLLVRNFLM
+45 YKATSLMVRNILT
-58 EKRKDFSAY
+58 EKQKNFSAY
-67 THSNGNKEI
+67 THSNGNKEV

-93 YNLGV
+93 YNLEIV
-98 AGLIGSAL
+98 GLVSAAL
-106 EEMGVKLENL
+106 DEMGVKLENL

-174 YWLPGGEIWLSPSP
+174 YWLPGGEIWLTPNP

-195 FGGEIEESWDYGYHH
+195 FGGEVEEFWDYGYHH
-210 VDYKNYST
+210 INYKNYNT

-223 YDLPVSGYRSNG
+223 YDMPVSGYQSEG

-279 DSHLEGKLLRLRQQY
+279 DSHMEGKLLRLRQQY
-294 FLVAASV
+294 FLAAASV
-301 GDIINRHMST
+301 GDIINHHMAT

-370 EALEIWSEDLFKNLL
+370 EALEIWNEDMFKNLL

-396 RRFCLELEQKYH
+396 RRFCLELEQKYN
-408 QPAHAVS
+408 QPPYAVS
-415 AMSIVQNRGIKMANL
+415 SMSIVQNRGIKMANL

-438 NGVSR
+438 NGVSK

-448 IKEDLFNAFYNIW
+448 IKDDLFHLFYDVW

-474 RRWLLQANPNLTKF
+474 RRWLLQANPRLTKF
-488 ISSRIGDGFLKDF
+488 ISARIGEGYLKDF
-501 SQLSRLKEFASDPAS
+501 SQLSQLKTFAEDPDT
-516 LQELAQVKRKN
+516 LKELAQVKREN
-527 KLEFSKFVQKQYG
+527 KLSFAGFVQKQYG
-540 IELDP
+540 ITLDP
-545 DSIFDAQI
+545 ESIFDAQV

-561 QHLNALHILYLM
+561 QHLNALHILHLM
-573 KKLRENPDL
+573 KKLRDNPNL
-582 DLTPRTF
+582 DLTPRAF

-616 ENDPVLRK
+616 ENDPLLRQ

-640 ILTPACDVSEQISLA
+640 LLTPACDVSEQISLA

-689 GDENILIF
+689 GDENIVIF
-697 GMRTEEVTSLRHW
+697 GMRTEEVNAMRQR
-710 GYTPEEIYHKD
+710 GYAPGEYYQKD
-721 PVIKDLIDTLY
+721 PLIRDLIDTLY
-732 AGIGGNKF
+732 AGISGNKF
-740 PDIAGSLKTT
+740 PEIADSLKNT

-759 HSYVQAQEKI
+759 RAYIEAQEKI
-769 QQLYRRPEVWSR
+769 QQLYRQPDIWNR
-781 MSLMNIAGSGI
+781 MSLMNIAGSGV

-797 AVEEYAK
+797 AVEEYAQ
-804 RIWHLTK
+804 RIWRLTK

>member
-1 MIQNRKG
+1 MD
-8 VLLSMYRFSKA
+8 RFSKA
-19 ELKDKIEKNLMLLF
+19 ELKAEIEKNLMLLF

-45 YKATSLLVRNFLM
+45 YKATALMVRNILT
-58 EKRKDFSAY
+58 EKQKNFSAY
-67 THSNGNKEI
+67 THSNGNKEV

-93 YNLGV
+93 YNLEI
-98 AGLIGSAL
+98 AGLASAAL
-106 EEMGVKLENL
+106 EEMGVKLERL

-174 YWLPGGEIWLSPSP
+174 YWLPGGEIWLTPNP

-195 FGGEIEESWDYGYHH
+195 FGGEVEEFWDYGYHH
-210 VDYKNYST
+210 INYKNYNT

-223 YDLPVSGYRSNG
+223 YDMPVSGYQSEG

-279 DSHLEGKLLRLRQQY
+279 DSHMEGKLLRLRQQY

-301 GDIINRHMST
+301 GDIVNRHMST

-370 EALEIWSEDLFKNLL
+370 EALEVWNEDLFKNLL

-408 QPAHAVS
+408 QPLYAVS
-415 AMSIVQNRGIKMANL
+415 SMSIVQNRGIKMANL

-438 NGVSR
+438 NGVSK
-443 LHSQI
+443 LHSKI
-448 IKEDLFNAFYNIW
+448 IQDDLFHLFYGVW

-474 RRWLLQANPNLTKF
+474 RRWLLQANPRLTKF
-488 ISSRIGDGFLKDF
+488 ISSRIGEGYLKDF
-501 SQLSRLKEFASDPAS
+501 SQLSRLKAFADDPDS
-516 LQELAQVKRKN
+516 LKELAQVKREN
-527 KLEFSKFVQKQYG
+527 KLSFSKFVQKQYG
-540 IELDP
+540 IALNP
-545 DSIFDAQI
+545 DSIFDAQV

-582 DLTPRTF
+582 ALVPRTF

-616 ENDPVLRK
+616 ENDPLLRQ

-640 ILTPACDVSEQISLA
+640 LLTPACDVSEQISLA
-655 GTEASGTGNMK
+655 GAEASGTGNMK

-689 GDENILIF
+689 GDENIMIF
-697 GMRTEEVTSLRHW
+697 GMRTEEVDALRQR
-710 GYTPEEIYHKD
+710 GYAPGEYYEKD
-721 PVIKDLIDTLY
+721 PLIQDLINTLY
-732 AGIGGNKF
+732 EGISGSKF
-740 PDIAGSLKTT
+740 PEIADSLKNV

-759 HSYVQAQEKI
+759 RAYIEAQEKI
-769 QQLYRRPEVWSR
+769 QQLYRQPEAWSR
-781 MSLMNIAGSGI
+781 MSLMNIAGSGV

-797 AVEEYAK
+797 AVKEYAH
-804 RIWHLTK
+804 RIWRLTK

>member
-1 MIQNRKG
+1 MD
-8 VLLSMYRFSKA
+8 RFSKA
-19 ELKDKIEKNLMLLF
+19 ELKAEIEKNLMLLF

-45 YKATSLLVRNFLM
+45 YKATALMVRNILT
-58 EKRKDFSAY
+58 EKQKNFSAY
-67 THSNGNKEI
+67 THSNGNKEV

-93 YNLGV
+93 YNLEI
-98 AGLIGSAL
+98 AGLASAAL
-106 EEMGVKLENL
+106 EEMGVKLERL

-174 YWLPGGEIWLSPSP
+174 YWLPGGEIWLTPNP

-195 FGGEIEESWDYGYHH
+195 FGGEVEEFWDYGYHH
-210 VDYKNYST
+210 INYKNYNT
-218 VKAVP
+218 VKAIP
-223 YDLPVSGYRSNG
+223 YDMPVSGYQSKG

-279 DSHLEGKLLRLRQQY
+279 DSHMEGKLLRLRQQY

-301 GDIINRHMST
+301 GDIVNRHMST

-370 EALEIWSEDLFKNLL
+370 EALEVWNEDLFKNLL

-408 QPAHAVS
+408 QPPYAVS
-415 AMSIVQNRGIKMANL
+415 SMSIVQNRGIKMANL

-438 NGVSR
+438 NGVSK
-443 LHSQI
+443 LHSKI
-448 IKEDLFNAFYNIW
+448 IQDDLFHLFYGVW

-474 RRWLLQANPNLTKF
+474 RRWLLQANPRLTKF
-488 ISSRIGDGFLKDF
+488 ISSRIGESYLKDF
-501 SQLSRLKEFASDPAS
+501 SQLSRLKAFADDPDS
-516 LQELAQVKRKN
+516 LKELAQVKREN
-527 KLEFSKFVQKQYG
+527 KLSFSKFVQKQYG
-540 IELDP
+540 IALNP
-545 DSIFDAQI
+545 DSIFDAQV

-582 DLTPRTF
+582 NLVPRTF

-616 ENDPVLRK
+616 ENDPLLRQ

-640 ILTPACDVSEQISLA
+640 LLTPACDVSEQISLA

-689 GDENILIF
+689 GDENIMIF
-697 GMRTEEVTSLRHW
+697 GMRTEEVDALRQR
-710 GYTPEEIYHKD
+710 GYAPGEYYEKD
-721 PVIKDLIDTLY
+721 PLIQDLINTLY
-732 AGIGGNKF
+732 KGISGSKF
-740 PDIAGSLKTT
+740 PEIADSLKNV

-759 HSYVQAQEKI
+759 RAYIEAQEKI
-769 QQLYRRPEVWSR
+769 QQLYRQPEVWSR
-781 MSLMNIAGSGI
+781 MSLMNIAGSGV

-797 AVEEYAK
+797 AVEEYAH
-804 RIWHLTK
+804 RIWRLTK

>member
-1 MIQNRKG
+1 MD
-8 VLLSMYRFSKA
+8 RFSKA
-19 ELKDKIEKNLMLLF
+19 ELKAEIEKNLMLLF
-33 SVEPEQASDDQF
+33 SEEPEQASDDQF
-45 YKATSLLVRNFLM
+45 YKATALMVRNILT
-58 EKRKDFSAY
+58 EKQKNFSAY
-67 THSNGNKEI
+67 THSNGNKEV

-93 YNLGV
+93 YNLEI
-98 AGLIGSAL
+98 AGLASAAL
-106 EEMGVKLENL
+106 EEMGVKLERL

-174 YWLPGGEIWLSPSP
+174 YWLPGGEIWLTPNP

-195 FGGEIEESWDYGYHH
+195 FGGEVEEFWDYGYHH
-210 VDYKNYST
+210 INYKNYNT
-218 VKAVP
+218 VKAIP
-223 YDLPVSGYRSNG
+223 YDMPVSGYQSEG

-279 DSHLEGKLLRLRQQY
+279 DSHMEGKLLRLRQQY

-301 GDIINRHMST
+301 GDIVNRHMST

-370 EALEIWSEDLFKNLL
+370 EALEVWNEDLFKNLL

-408 QPAHAVS
+408 QPPYAVS
-415 AMSIVQNRGIKMANL
+415 SMSIVQNRGIKMANL

-438 NGVSR
+438 NGVSK
-443 LHSQI
+443 LHSKI
-448 IKEDLFNAFYNIW
+448 IQDDLFHLFYGIW

-474 RRWLLQANPNLTKF
+474 RRWLLQANPRLTKF
-488 ISSRIGDGFLKDF
+488 ISSRIGEGYLKDF
-501 SQLSRLKEFASDPAS
+501 SQISRLKAFADDPDS
-516 LQELAQVKRKN
+516 LKELAQVKREN
-527 KLEFSKFVQKQYG
+527 KLSFSKFVQKQYG
-540 IELDP
+540 IALNP
-545 DSIFDAQI
+545 DSIFDAQV

-582 DLTPRTF
+582 DLVPRTF

-616 ENDPVLRK
+616 ENDPLLRQ

-640 ILTPACDVSEQISLA
+640 LLTPACDVSEQISLA

-689 GDENILIF
+689 GDENIMIF
-697 GMRTEEVTSLRHW
+697 GMRTEEVDALRQR
-710 GYTPEEIYHKD
+710 GYAPGEYYEKD
-721 PVIKDLIDTLY
+721 PLIQDLINTLY
-732 AGIGGNKF
+732 EGISGSKF
-740 PDIAGSLKTT
+740 PEIADSLKNV

-759 HSYVQAQEKI
+759 RAYIEAQEKI
-769 QQLYRRPEVWSR
+769 QQLYRQPEVWSR
-781 MSLMNIAGSGI
+781 MSLMNIAGSGV

-797 AVEEYAK
+797 AVEEYAH
-804 RIWHLTK
+804 RIWRLTK

>member
-1 MIQNRKG
+1 MD
-8 VLLSMYRFSKA
+8 RFSKA
-19 ELKDKIEKNLMLLF
+19 ELKAEIEKNLMLLF

-45 YKATSLLVRNFLM
+45 YKATSLMVRNILT
-58 EKRKDFSAY
+58 EKQKNFSAY
-67 THSNGNKEI
+67 THSNGNKEV

-93 YNLGV
+93 YNLEIV
-98 AGLIGSAL
+98 GLVSAAL
-106 EEMGVKLENL
+106 DEMGVKLENL

-174 YWLPGGEIWLSPSP
+174 YWLPGGEIWLTPNP

-195 FGGEIEESWDYGYHH
+195 FGGEVEEFWDYGYHH
-210 VDYKNYST
+210 INYKNYNT

-223 YDLPVSGYRSNG
+223 YDMPVSGYQSEG

-279 DSHLEGKLLRLRQQY
+279 DSHMEGKLLRLRQQY
-294 FLVAASV
+294 FLAAASV
-301 GDIINRHMST
+301 GDIINHHMAT

-370 EALEIWSEDLFKNLL
+370 EALEIWNEDMFKNLL

-396 RRFCLELEQKYH
+396 RRFCLELEQKYN
-408 QPAHAVS
+408 QPPYAVS
-415 AMSIVQNRGIKMANL
+415 SMSIVQNRGIKMANL

-438 NGVSR
+438 NGVSK

-448 IKEDLFNAFYNIW
+448 IKDDLFHLFYGVW

-474 RRWLLQANPNLTKF
+474 RRWLLQANPRLTKF
-488 ISSRIGDGFLKDF
+488 ISARIGEDYLKDF
-501 SQLSRLKEFASDPAS
+501 SQLSQLKTFAEDPDT
-516 LQELAQVKRKN
+516 LKELAQVKREN
-527 KLEFSKFVQKQYG
+527 KLSFAGFVQKQYG
-540 IELDP
+540 ITLDP
-545 DSIFDAQI
+545 ESIFDAQV

-561 QHLNALHILYLM
+561 QHLNALHILHLM
-573 KKLRENPDL
+573 KKLRDNPNL

-616 ENDPVLRK
+616 ENDPLLRQ

-640 ILTPACDVSEQISLA
+640 LLTPACDVSEQISLA

-689 GDENILIF
+689 GDENIVIF
-697 GMRTEEVTSLRHW
+697 GMRTEEVNAMRQR
-710 GYTPEEIYHKD
+710 GYAPGEYYQKD
-721 PVIKDLIDTLY
+721 PLIRDLIDTLY
-732 AGIGGNKF
+732 AGISGNKF
-740 PDIAGSLKTT
+740 PEIADSLKNT

-759 HSYVQAQEKI
+759 RAYLEAQEKI
-769 QQLYRRPEVWSR
+769 QQLYRQPDVWHR
-781 MSLMNIAGSGI
+781 MSLMNIAGSGV

-797 AVEEYAK
+797 AVEEYAQ
-804 RIWHLTK
+804 RIWRLTK

>member
-1 MIQNRKG
+1 MD
-8 VLLSMYRFSKA
+8 RFSKA
-19 ELKDKIEKNLMLLF
+19 ELKAEIEKNLMLLF

-45 YKATSLLVRNFLM
+45 YKATSLMVRNILT
-58 EKRKDFSAY
+58 EKQKNFSAY
-67 THSNGNKEI
+67 THSNGNKEV

-93 YNLGV
+93 YNLEIV
-98 AGLIGSAL
+98 GLVSAAL
-106 EEMGVKLENL
+106 DEMGVKLENL

-174 YWLPGGEIWLSPSP
+174 YWLPGGEIWLTPNP

-195 FGGEIEESWDYGYHH
+195 FGGEVEEFWDYGYHH
-210 VDYKNYST
+210 INYKNYNT

-223 YDLPVSGYRSNG
+223 YDMPVSGYQSEG

-279 DSHLEGKLLRLRQQY
+279 DSHMEGKLLRLRQQY
-294 FLVAASV
+294 FLAAASV
-301 GDIINRHMST
+301 GDIINHHMAT

-370 EALEIWSEDLFKNLL
+370 EALEIWNEDMFKNLL

-396 RRFCLELEQKYH
+396 RRFCLELEQKYN
-408 QPAHAVS
+408 QPPYAVS
-415 AMSIVQNRGIKMANL
+415 SMSIVQNRGIKMANL

-438 NGVSR
+438 NGVSK

-448 IKEDLFNAFYNIW
+448 IKDDLFHLFYGVW

-474 RRWLLQANPNLTKF
+474 RRWLLQANPRLTKF
-488 ISSRIGDGFLKDF
+488 ISARIGEGYLKDF
-501 SQLSRLKEFASDPAS
+501 SQLSQLKTFAEDPDT
-516 LQELAQVKRKN
+516 LKELAQVKREN
-527 KLEFSKFVQKQYG
+527 KLSFAGFVQKQYG
-540 IELDP
+540 ITLDP
-545 DSIFDAQI
+545 ESIFDAQV

-561 QHLNALHILYLM
+561 QHLNALHILHLM
-573 KKLRENPDL
+573 KKLRDNPNL
-582 DLTPRTF
+582 DLTPRAF

-616 ENDPVLRK
+616 ENDPLLRQ

-640 ILTPACDVSEQISLA
+640 LLTPACDVSEQISLA

-689 GDENILIF
+689 GDENIIIF
-697 GMRTEEVTSLRHW
+697 GMRTEEVNAMRQR
-710 GYTPEEIYHKD
+710 GYAPGEYYQKD
-721 PVIKDLIDTLY
+721 PLIRDLIDTLY
-732 AGIGGNKF
+732 AGISGNKF
-740 PDIAGSLKTT
+740 PEIADSLKNT

-759 HSYVQAQEKI
+759 RAYLEAQEKI
-769 QQLYRRPEVWSR
+769 QQLYRQPDVWHR
-781 MSLMNIAGSGI
+781 MSLMNIAGSGV

-797 AVEEYAK
+797 AVEEYAQ
-804 RIWHLTK
+804 RIWRLTK

>member
-1 MIQNRKG
+1 MD
-8 VLLSMYRFSKA
+8 RFSKA
-19 ELKDKIEKNLMLLF
+19 ELKAEIEKNLMLLF

-45 YKATSLLVRNFLM
+45 YKATSLMVRNILT
-58 EKRKDFSAY
+58 EKQKNFSAY
-67 THSNGNKEI
+67 THSNGNKEV

-93 YNLGV
+93 YNLEIV
-98 AGLIGSAL
+98 GLVSAAL
-106 EEMGVKLENL
+106 DEMGVKLENL

-174 YWLPGGEIWLSPSP
+174 YWLPGGEIWLTPNP

-195 FGGEIEESWDYGYHH
+195 FGGEVEEFWDYGYHH
-210 VDYKNYST
+210 INYKNYNT

-223 YDLPVSGYRSNG
+223 YDMPVSGYQSEG

-279 DSHLEGKLLRLRQQY
+279 DSHMEGKLLRLRQQY
-294 FLVAASV
+294 FLAAASV
-301 GDIINRHMST
+301 GDIINHHMAT
-311 YGTLDNLADK
+311 YGTRDNLAYK

-370 EALEIWSEDLFKNLL
+370 EALEIWNEDMFKNLL

-396 RRFCLELEQKYH
+396 RRFCLELEQKYN
-408 QPAHAVS
+408 QPPYAVS
-415 AMSIVQNRGIKMANL
+415 SMSIVQNRGIKMANL

-438 NGVSR
+438 NGVSK

-448 IKEDLFNAFYNIW
+448 IKDDLFHLFYGVW

-474 RRWLLQANPNLTKF
+474 RRWLLQANPRLTKF
-488 ISSRIGDGFLKDF
+488 ISARIGEGYLKDF
-501 SQLSRLKEFASDPAS
+501 SQLSQLKTFAEDPDT
-516 LQELAQVKRKN
+516 LKELAQVKREN
-527 KLEFSKFVQKQYG
+527 KLSFAGFVQKQYG
-540 IELDP
+540 ITLDP
-545 DSIFDAQI
+545 ESIFDAQV

-561 QHLNALHILYLM
+561 QHLNALHILHLM
-573 KKLRENPDL
+573 KKLRDNPNL

-616 ENDPVLRK
+616 ENDPLLRQ

-640 ILTPACDVSEQISLA
+640 LLTPACDVSEQISLA

-689 GDENILIF
+689 GDENIVIF
-697 GMRTEEVTSLRHW
+697 GMRTEEVNAMRQR
-710 GYTPEEIYHKD
+710 GYAPGEYYQKD
-721 PVIKDLIDTLY
+721 PLIRDLIDTLY
-732 AGIGGNKF
+732 AGISGNKF
-740 PDIAGSLKTT
+740 PEIADSLKNT

-759 HSYVQAQEKI
+759 RAYLEAQEKI
-769 QQLYRRPEVWSR
+769 QQLYRQPDVWNR
-781 MSLMNIAGSGI
+781 MSLMNIAGSGV

-797 AVEEYAK
+797 AVEEYAQ
-804 RIWHLTK
+804 RVWRLTK

>member
-1 MIQNRKG
+1 MIWT
-8 VLLSMYRFSKA
+8 LS
-19 ELKDKIEKNLMLLF
+19 
-33 SVEPEQASDDQF
+33 
-45 YKATSLLVRNFLM
+45 
-58 EKRKDFSAY
+58 
-67 THSNGNKEI
+67 
-76 YYLSMEFLMGR
+76 
-87 SLKNSL
+87 
-93 YNLGV
+93 
-98 AGLIGSAL
+98 
-106 EEMGVKLENL
+106 
-116 YEYEPDP
+116 
-123 GLGNGGLGRLAACYL
+123 
-138 DGLASQDYTA
+138 
-148 TGYCILYEYGI
+148 TG
-159 FKQKI
+159 
-164 IDGWQ
+164 
-169 TELPD
+169 
-174 YWLPGGEIWLSPSP
+174 
-188 DQAIDVH
+188 
-195 FGGEIEESWDYGYHH
+195 
-210 VDYKNYST
+210 
-218 VKAVP
+218 
-223 YDLPVSGYRSNG
+223 
-235 VSNLRLWKAVSAGID
+235 
-250 MDSFNRGDY
+250 GDY

-279 DSHLEGKLLRLRQQY
+279 DSHMEGKLLRLRQQY

-301 GDIINRHMST
+301 GDIVNRHMST

-370 EALEIWSEDLFKNLL
+370 EALEVWNEDLFKNLL

-408 QPAHAVS
+408 QPPYAVS
-415 AMSIVQNRGIKMANL
+415 SMSIVQNRGIKMANL

-438 NGVSR
+438 NGVSK
-443 LHSQI
+443 LHSKI
-448 IKEDLFNAFYNIW
+448 IQDDLFHLFYGVW

-474 RRWLLQANPNLTKF
+474 RRWLLQANPRLTKF
-488 ISSRIGDGFLKDF
+488 ISSRIGEGYLKDF
-501 SQLSRLKEFASDPAS
+501 SQLSRLKAFADDPDS
-516 LQELAQVKRKN
+516 LKELAQVKREN
-527 KLEFSKFVQKQYG
+527 KLSFSKFVQKQYG
-540 IELDP
+540 IALNP
-545 DSIFDAQI
+545 DSIFDAQV

-582 DLTPRTF
+582 DLVPRTF

-616 ENDPVLRK
+616 ENDPLLRQ

-640 ILTPACDVSEQISLA
+640 LLTPACDVSEQISLA

-689 GDENILIF
+689 GDENIMIF
-697 GMRTEEVTSLRHW
+697 GMRTEEVDALRQR
-710 GYTPEEIYHKD
+710 GYAPGEYYEKD
-721 PVIKDLIDTLY
+721 PLIQDLINTLY
-732 AGIGGNKF
+732 EGISGSKF
-740 PDIAGSLKTT
+740 PEIADSLKNV

-759 HSYVQAQEKI
+759 RAYIEAQEKI
-769 QQLYRRPEVWSR
+769 QQLYRQPEVWSR
-781 MSLMNIAGSGI
+781 MSLMNIAGSGV

-797 AVEEYAK
+797 AVEEYAH
-804 RIWHLTK
+804 RIWRLTK

>member
-1 MIQNRKG
+1 MD
-8 VLLSMYRFSKA
+8 RFSKA
-19 ELKDKIEKNLMLLF
+19 ELKAEIEKNLMLLF

-45 YKATSLLVRNFLM
+45 YKATSLMVRNILT
-58 EKRKDFSAY
+58 EKQKNFSAY
-67 THSNGNKEI
+67 THSNGNKEV

-93 YNLGV
+93 YNLEIV
-98 AGLIGSAL
+98 GLVSAAL
-106 EEMGVKLENL
+106 DEMGVKLENL

-174 YWLPGGEIWLSPSP
+174 YWLPGGEIWLTPNP

-195 FGGEIEESWDYGYHH
+195 FGGEVEEFWDYGYHH
-210 VDYKNYST
+210 INYKNYNT

-223 YDLPVSGYRSNG
+223 YDMPVSGYQSEG

-279 DSHLEGKLLRLRQQY
+279 DSHMEGKLLRLRQQY
-294 FLVAASV
+294 FLAAASV
-301 GDIINRHMST
+301 GDIINHHMAT

-370 EALEIWSEDLFKNLL
+370 EALEIWNDDMFKNLL

-396 RRFCLELEQKYH
+396 RRFCLELEQKYN
-408 QPAHAVS
+408 QPPYAVS
-415 AMSIVQNRGIKMANL
+415 SMSIVQNRGIKMANL

-438 NGVSR
+438 NGVSK

-448 IKEDLFNAFYNIW
+448 IKDDLFHLFYGVW

-474 RRWLLQANPNLTKF
+474 RRWLLQANPRLTKF
-488 ISSRIGDGFLKDF
+488 ISARIGEDYLKDF
-501 SQLSRLKEFASDPAS
+501 SQLSQLKTFAEDPDT
-516 LQELAQVKRKN
+516 LKELAQVKREN
-527 KLEFSKFVQKQYG
+527 KLSFAGFVQKQYG
-540 IELDP
+540 ITLDP
-545 DSIFDAQI
+545 ESIFDAQV

-561 QHLNALHILYLM
+561 QHLNALHILHLM
-573 KKLRENPDL
+573 KKLRDNPNL
-582 DLTPRTF
+582 DLTPRAF

-616 ENDPVLRK
+616 ENDPLLRQ

-640 ILTPACDVSEQISLA
+640 LLTPACDVSEQISLA

-689 GDENILIF
+689 GDENIVIF
-697 GMRTEEVTSLRHW
+697 GMRTEEVNAMRQR
-710 GYTPEEIYHKD
+710 GYAPGEYYQKD
-721 PVIKDLIDTLY
+721 PLIRDLIDTLY
-732 AGIGGNKF
+732 AGISGNKF
-740 PDIAGSLKTT
+740 PEIADSLKNT

-759 HSYVQAQEKI
+759 RAYLEAQEKV
-769 QQLYRRPEVWSR
+769 QQLYRQPDVWHR
-781 MSLMNIAGSGI
+781 MSLMNIAGSGV

-797 AVEEYAK
+797 AVEEYAQ
-804 RIWHLTK
+804 RIWRLTK

>member
-1 MIQNRKG
+1 MD
-8 VLLSMYRFSKA
+8 RFSKA
-19 ELKDKIEKNLMLLF
+19 ELKAEIEKNLMLLF

-45 YKATSLLVRNFLM
+45 YKATALMVRNILT
-58 EKRKDFSAY
+58 EKQKNFSAY
-67 THSNGNKEI
+67 THSNGNKEV

-93 YNLGV
+93 YNLEI
-98 AGLIGSAL
+98 AGLASAAL
-106 EEMGVKLENL
+106 EEMGVKLERL

-164 IDGWQ
+164 IHGWQ

-174 YWLPGGEIWLSPSP
+174 YWLPGGEIWLTPNP

-195 FGGEIEESWDYGYHH
+195 FGGEVEEFWDYGYHH
-210 VDYKNYST
+210 INYKNYNT

-223 YDLPVSGYRSNG
+223 YDMPVSGYQSEG

-279 DSHLEGKLLRLRQQY
+279 DSHMEGKLLRLRQQY

-301 GDIINRHMST
+301 GDIVNRHMST

-370 EALEIWSEDLFKNLL
+370 EALEVWNEDLFKNLL

-408 QPAHAVS
+408 QPLYAVS
-415 AMSIVQNRGIKMANL
+415 SMSIVQNRGIKMANL

-438 NGVSR
+438 NGVSK
-443 LHSQI
+443 LHSKI
-448 IKEDLFNAFYNIW
+448 IQDDLFHLFYGVW

-474 RRWLLQANPNLTKF
+474 RRWLLQANPRLTKF
-488 ISSRIGDGFLKDF
+488 ISSRIGEGYLKDF
-501 SQLSRLKEFASDPAS
+501 SQLSRLKAFADDPDS
-516 LQELAQVKRKN
+516 LKELAQVKREN
-527 KLEFSKFVQKQYG
+527 KLSFSKFVQKQYG
-540 IELDP
+540 IALNP
-545 DSIFDAQI
+545 DSIFDAQV

-582 DLTPRTF
+582 DLVPRTF

-616 ENDPVLRK
+616 ENDPLLRQ

-640 ILTPACDVSEQISLA
+640 LLTPACDVSEQISLA

-689 GDENILIF
+689 GDENIMIF
-697 GMRTEEVTSLRHW
+697 GMRTEEVDALRQR
-710 GYTPEEIYHKD
+710 GYAPGEYYEKD
-721 PVIKDLIDTLY
+721 PLIQDLINTLY
-732 AGIGGNKF
+732 EGISGSKF
-740 PDIAGSLKTT
+740 PEIADSLKNV

-759 HSYVQAQEKI
+759 RAYIEAQEKI
-769 QQLYRRPEVWSR
+769 QQLYRQPEAWSR
-781 MSLMNIAGSGI
+781 MSLMNIAGSGV

-797 AVEEYAK
+797 AVKEYAH
-804 RIWHLTK
+804 RIWRLTK

>member
-1 MIQNRKG
+1 MD
-8 VLLSMYRFSKA
+8 RFSKA
-19 ELKDKIEKNLMLLF
+19 ELKAEIEKNLMLLF

-45 YKATSLLVRNFLM
+45 YKATALMVRNILT
-58 EKRKDFSAY
+58 EKQKNFSAY
-67 THSNGNKEI
+67 THSNGNKEV

-93 YNLGV
+93 YNLEI
-98 AGLIGSAL
+98 AGLASAAL
-106 EEMGVKLENL
+106 EEMGVKLERL

-174 YWLPGGEIWLSPSP
+174 YWLPGGEIWLTPNP

-195 FGGEIEESWDYGYHH
+195 FGGEVEEFWDYGYHH
-210 VDYKNYST
+210 INYKNYNT

-223 YDLPVSGYRSNG
+223 YDMPVSGYQSKG

-279 DSHLEGKLLRLRQQY
+279 DSHMEGKLLRLRQQY

-301 GDIINRHMST
+301 GDIVNRHMST

-370 EALEIWSEDLFKNLL
+370 EALEVWNEDLFKNLL

-408 QPAHAVS
+408 QPPYAVS
-415 AMSIVQNRGIKMANL
+415 SMSIVQNRGIKMANL

-438 NGVSR
+438 NGVSK
-443 LHSQI
+443 LHSKI
-448 IKEDLFNAFYNIW
+448 IQDDLFHLFYGIW

-474 RRWLLQANPNLTKF
+474 RRWLLQANPRLTKF
-488 ISSRIGDGFLKDF
+488 ISSRIGESYLKDF
-501 SQLSRLKEFASDPAS
+501 SQISRLKAFADDPDS
-516 LQELAQVKRKN
+516 LKELAQVKREN
-527 KLEFSKFVQKQYG
+527 KLSFSKFVQKQYG
-540 IELDP
+540 IALNP
-545 DSIFDAQI
+545 DSIFDAQV

-582 DLTPRTF
+582 DLVPRTF

-616 ENDPVLRK
+616 ENDPLLRQ

-640 ILTPACDVSEQISLA
+640 LLTPACDVSEQISLA

-689 GDENILIF
+689 GDENIMIF
-697 GMRTEEVTSLRHW
+697 GMRTEEVDALRQR
-710 GYTPEEIYHKD
+710 GYAPGEYYEKD
-721 PVIKDLIDTLY
+721 PLIQDLINTLY
-732 AGIGGNKF
+732 EGISGSKF
-740 PDIAGSLKTT
+740 PEIADSLKNV

-759 HSYVQAQEKI
+759 RAYMEAQEKI
-769 QQLYRRPEVWSR
+769 QQLYRQPEVWSR
-781 MSLMNIAGSGI
+781 MSLMNIAGSGV

-797 AVEEYAK
+797 AVEEYAH
-804 RIWHLTK
+804 RIWRLTK

>member
-1 MIQNRKG
+1 MD
-8 VLLSMYRFSKA
+8 RFSKA
-19 ELKDKIEKNLMLLF
+19 ELKAEIEKNLMLLF

-45 YKATSLLVRNFLM
+45 YKATALMVRNILT
-58 EKRKDFSAY
+58 EKQKNFSAY
-67 THSNGNKEI
+67 THSNGNKEV

-93 YNLGV
+93 YNLEIV
-98 AGLIGSAL
+98 GLASAAL
-106 EEMGVKLENL
+106 EEMGVKLERL

-174 YWLPGGEIWLSPSP
+174 YWLPGGEIWLTPNP

-195 FGGEIEESWDYGYHH
+195 FGGEVEEFWDYGYHH
-210 VDYKNYST
+210 INYKNYNT

-223 YDLPVSGYRSNG
+223 YDMPVSGYQSEG

-279 DSHLEGKLLRLRQQY
+279 DSHMEGKLLRLRQQY

-301 GDIINRHMST
+301 GDIVNRHMST

-370 EALEIWSEDLFKNLL
+370 EALEVWNEDLFKNLL

-408 QPAHAVS
+408 QPLYAVS
-415 AMSIVQNRGIKMANL
+415 SMSIVQNRGIKMANL

-438 NGVSR
+438 NGVSK
-443 LHSQI
+443 LHSKI
-448 IKEDLFNAFYNIW
+448 IQDDLFHLFYGVW

-474 RRWLLQANPNLTKF
+474 RRWLLQANPRLTKF
-488 ISSRIGDGFLKDF
+488 ISSRIGEGYLKDF
-501 SQLSRLKEFASDPAS
+501 SQLSRLKAFADDPDS
-516 LQELAQVKRKN
+516 LKELAQVKREN
-527 KLEFSKFVQKQYG
+527 KLSFSKFVQKQYG
-540 IELDP
+540 IALNP
-545 DSIFDAQI
+545 DSIFDAQV

-582 DLTPRTF
+582 DLVPRTF

-616 ENDPVLRK
+616 ENDPLLRQ

-640 ILTPACDVSEQISLA
+640 LLTPACDVSEQISLA

-689 GDENILIF
+689 GDENIMIF
-697 GMRTEEVTSLRHW
+697 GMRTEEVDALRQR
-710 GYTPEEIYHKD
+710 GYAPGEYYEKD
-721 PVIKDLIDTLY
+721 PLIQDLINTLY
-732 AGIGGNKF
+732 EGISGSKF
-740 PDIAGSLKTT
+740 PEIADSLKNV

-759 HSYVQAQEKI
+759 RAYIEAQEKI
-769 QQLYRRPEVWSR
+769 QQLYRQPEVWSR
-781 MSLMNIAGSGI
+781 MSLMNIAGSGV

-797 AVEEYAK
+797 AVEEYAH
-804 RIWHLTK
+804 RIWRLTK

>member
-1 MIQNRKG
+1 M
-8 VLLSMYRFSKA
+8 
-19 ELKDKIEKNLMLLF
+19 
-33 SVEPEQASDDQF
+33 
-45 YKATSLLVRNFLM
+45 
-58 EKRKDFSAY
+58 
-67 THSNGNKEI
+67 
-76 YYLSMEFLMGR
+76 
-87 SLKNSL
+87 
-93 YNLGV
+93 
-98 AGLIGSAL
+98 
-106 EEMGVKLENL
+106 
-116 YEYEPDP
+116 
-123 GLGNGGLGRLAACYL
+123 
-138 DGLASQDYTA
+138 
-148 TGYCILYEYGI
+148 
-159 FKQKI
+159 
-164 IDGWQ
+164 
-169 TELPD
+169 
-174 YWLPGGEIWLSPSP
+174 
-188 DQAIDVH
+188 
-195 FGGEIEESWDYGYHH
+195 
-210 VDYKNYST
+210 
-218 VKAVP
+218 
-223 YDLPVSGYRSNG
+223 PVSGYQSEG

-279 DSHLEGKLLRLRQQY
+279 DSHMEGKLLRLRQQY
-294 FLVAASV
+294 FLAAASV
-301 GDIINRHMST
+301 GDIINHHMAT

-370 EALEIWSEDLFKNLL
+370 EALEIWNEDMFKNLL

-396 RRFCLELEQKYH
+396 RRFCLELEQKYN
-408 QPAHAVS
+408 QPPYAVS
-415 AMSIVQNRGIKMANL
+415 SMSIVQNRGIKMANL

-438 NGVSR
+438 NGVSK

-448 IKEDLFNAFYNIW
+448 IKDDLFHLFYGVW

-474 RRWLLQANPNLTKF
+474 RRWLLQANPRLTKF
-488 ISSRIGDGFLKDF
+488 ISARIGEGYLKDF
-501 SQLSRLKEFASDPAS
+501 SQLSQLKTFAEDPDT
-516 LQELAQVKRKN
+516 LKELAQVKREN
-527 KLEFSKFVQKQYG
+527 KLSFAGFVQKQYG
-540 IELDP
+540 ITLDP
-545 DSIFDAQI
+545 ESIFDAQV

-561 QHLNALHILYLM
+561 QHLNALHILHLM
-573 KKLRENPDL
+573 KKLRDNPNL

-616 ENDPVLRK
+616 ENDPLLRQ

-640 ILTPACDVSEQISLA
+640 LLTPACDVSEQISLA

-689 GDENILIF
+689 GDENIVIF
-697 GMRTEEVTSLRHW
+697 GMRTEEVNAMRQR
-710 GYTPEEIYHKD
+710 GYAPGEYYQKD
-721 PVIKDLIDTLY
+721 PLIRDLIDTLY
-732 AGIGGNKF
+732 AGISGNKF
-740 PDIAGSLKTT
+740 PEIADSLKNT

-759 HSYVQAQEKI
+759 RAYLEAQEKI
-769 QQLYRRPEVWSR
+769 QQLYRQPDVWHR
-781 MSLMNIAGSGI
+781 MSLMNIAGSGV

-797 AVEEYAK
+797 AVEEYAQ
-804 RIWHLTK
+804 RIWRLTK